1 VDSQGVN
8 DSRTGFVSKIN
19 GPVIH
24 AVGMKNFGMREM
36 VNIGEHRLLGEIIRM
51 DGDEAT
57 IQVYEETQGMKIG
70 ERITGSGEALSV
82 SLGPGLI
89 GGFFD
94 GIGRPLATLLEKE
107 GMYITPGI
115 EAPMIEPDRMWE
127 VSPTVG
133 AGDMVSSGALLGTV
147 QETGLLLHRI
157 ICPPGIEGEIVW
169 ITPSAKVASGG
180 VVAKVRNATGRVVD
194 VPMTQRWPVRTP
206 RPYRERMRPNEPLV
220 TGQRVIDGLF
230 PIAKGGTA
238 AIPGGFGTGKT
249 VTQHQLAKWSEA
261 QVVVYI
267 GCGERGNEMTD
278 VLEQFPVL
286 EDPRSGRPLME
297 RTILIANTS
306 NMPVAAREASIYTG
320 ITIAEYFRDMGYDVA
335 LMADSTSRWAEA
347 LREISGRLEE
357 IPAEE
362 GFPAYLPS
370 RLAEFYERA
379 GRVITQCG
387 ESGSVSIIGAVS
399 PPGGDFTEPVTR
411 HTKRFIRCFWGLDKN
426 LANARHFPA
435 ISWLESYSEYASE
448 VENWF
453 QGNVDARWGELREK
467 TRAIL
472 QEDEKI
478 QQVIR
483 LVGEDV
489 LPDDQRLVNYT
500 AFLVKNG
507 YLQQAA
513 FGSDSYSPP
522 EKGFA
527 ILEIIMHFYDRG
539 LELVRQGVPISLIR
553 GSDAVEE
560 ITHLRELSSE
570 DKSSF
575 ERARKKLD
583 NHLNRVGAERTREE
597 GGTK

>member
-1 VDSQGVN
+1 MMENRKNGRVA
-8 DSRTGFVSKIN
+8 KIN
-19 GPVIH
+19 GPVIK
-24 AVGMKNFGMREM
+24 ASGMKHFAMREM
-36 VNIGEHRLLGEIIRM
+36 VSVGDKRLLGEIISM

-57 IQVYEETQGMKIG
+57 VQVYEETQGM
-70 ERITGSGEALSV
+70 RVGEAISGTGESLSI
-82 SLGPGLI
+82 SLGPGLV

-94 GIGRPLATLLEKE
+94 GIGRPLSALLDSA
-107 GMYITPGI
+107 GIFIAPGT
-115 EAPMIEPDRMWE
+115 EVPMIDPSRAWDI
-127 VSPTVG
+127 VPTVS
-133 AGDMVSSGALLGTV
+133 AGDMISPGALLATI
-147 QETGLLLHRI
+147 QETGLLEHRV
-157 ICPPGIEGEIVW
+157 ICPPDVEGEVLRVVPEGKIVSSGAVARVR
-169 ITPSAKVASGG
+169 TPL
-180 VVAKVRNATGRVVD
+180 GRSVD
-194 VPMTQRWPVRTP
+194 VPLVQRWAVRTP
-206 RPYRERMRPNEPLV
+206 RPYRERLLPCEPLV

-249 VTQHQLAKWSEA
+249 VTQHQLAKWSDA

-278 VLEQFPVL
+278 VLEQFPKL

-370 RLAEFYERA
+370 RLAGFYERA
-379 GRVITQCG
+379 GRVVTQNG
-387 ESGSVSIIGAVS
+387 ESGSISIIGAVS

-435 ISWLESYSEYASE
+435 ISWLDSYSEYAEE
-448 VENWF
+448 VEDWF
-453 QGNVDARWGELREK
+453 RSNVDARWGELREK
-467 TRAIL
+467 ARAIL
-472 QEDEKI
+472 REDEKI
-478 QQVIR
+478 QQVVR

-489 LPDDQRLVNYT
+489 LPDDQRLLAYT

-513 FGSDSYSPP
+513 FGPDSYSPP
-522 EKGFA
+522 AKGFA
-527 ILEIIMHFYDRG
+527 ILDIILRFYDRG

-553 GSDAVEE
+553 ESSAVED
-560 ITHLRELSSE
+560 ITHLREL
-570 DKSSF
+570 DAGDVSSF

-583 NHLNRVGAERTREE
+583 NHLNRVGAERTREQQ
-597 GGTK
+597 GGSR